1 MVRAKPV
8 WSGVLAS
15 YDLLSGNEVFCKPDA
30 GGRVHGER
38 NGNELAPSSGMT
50 VTLSIDAS
58 ELERDLERIENE
70 ELELPTVS
78 AVKVSCDGVF
88 EEQVTIWLPEQ

>member
-1 MVRAKPV
+1 
-8 WSGVLAS
+8 
-15 YDLLSGNEVFCKPDA
+15 
-30 GGRVHGER
+30 
-38 NGNELAPSSGMT
+38 MT

-78 AVKVSCDGVF
+78 AVRICIEGVG
-88 EEQVTIWLPEQ
+88 EEDVAIWLSEQ